1 MDLSRCRIPL
11 RDQMVACL
19 LILRQNLPQMVV
31 ADLLGVS
38 QPTISRI
45 WRRITV
51 LLKAALLFLPGGL
64 TEAIQQG
71 HLILIDGTHA
81 PYREPPSQR
90 ATATTTP
97 GTAISSASMSR
108 SPPPTAVTSSLSLTR
123 CRIPTR
129 LEGHQPVRLA
139 RPPRLLRR
147 HLDRRHRHHP
157 DQEATQ
163 PVPHQTRQKLQHCH
177 RPNPRQRRTLHRTT
191 ENLEN
196 PVTRLPRTPQ
206 RTPRN
211 HPPRHQPENP
221 QNIHP
226 QSTP

>member
-11 RDQMVACL
+11 RDQVVACL

-51 LLKAALLFLPGGL
+51 LLEAALLSLPGGL

-97 GTAISSASMSR
+97 GNAISSASMSR

-123 CRIPTR
+123 FRDPDTTR
-129 LEGHQPVRLA
+129 
-139 RPPRLLRR
+139 RPSTC
-147 HLDRRHRHHP
+147 
-157 DQEATQ
+157 AVGKTS
-163 PVPHQTRQKLQHCH
+163 
-177 RPNPRQRRTLHRTT
+177 
-191 ENLEN
+191 
-196 PVTRLPRTPQ
+196 
-206 RTPRN
+206 
-211 HPPRHQPENP
+211 
-221 QNIHP
+221 
-226 QSTP
+226 STPPAPPGSPTPPTSPPPPSPRSRSYPTSPAPNTTKTSTLPSPESASTSNTASHN